1 MGMIVGLLNN
11 SATWLM
17 RIHFKSSAM
26 NASCLVSLVTH
37 LNWSGFL
44 EKFLVSSD
52 LQQFD
57 VKSNVNTRE
66 LKWQATAEYIQKNC
80 VHLMSQ
86 QSQRRSEV
94 WLLYYLLCLWYDDM
108 DIVKLEETTS
118 LEVMTKK
125 VLHFDQLRHWQNTG
139 VNWRLLTD
147 FF

>member
-17 RIHFKSSAM
+17 RIHFKSSAK

-52 LQQFD
+52 LQQFN

-66 LKWQATAEYIQKNC
+66 LKWQATAEYIQKIVFISCFNRANDGAKFDYCTTYC
-80 VHLMSQ
+80 VYGM
-86 QSQRRSEV
+86 
-94 WLLYYLLCLWYDDM
+94 
-108 DIVKLEETTS
+108 
-118 LEVMTKK
+118 MT
-125 VLHFDQLRHWQNTG
+125 WI
-139 VNWRLLTD
+139 
-147 FF
+147 